1 MNSNKIDPLTLIS
14 GVPVFLKELGISILQ
29 PKIKDIA
36 ILGERKFFK
45 SMSYFF
51 LEPKKMNLEKD
62 VSAFDLFLLLF
73 SQDVSIQREIADF
86 LILTIEGLEE
96 VKFFDSILIIIVSGH
111 ECIIDEPKFSLIKES
126 LSQIFKINE
135 SADNSSNPANEAARK
150 IAEKLKRRREL
161 LSTKGSE
168 GEQVLANLLSI
179 LATGS
184 NSISM
189 EQCLNLTIYQVY
201 NLIERFNLYTQ
212 YNIQIQSMM
221 QGAENVELVDWT
233 KQI

>member
-1 MNSNKIDPLTLIS
+1 MNSNKIDSLTLIS
-14 GVPVFLKELGISILQ
+14 GAPVFIRELGFSIMQ

-36 ILGERKFFK
+36 ILGEKQFFK
-45 SMSYFF
+45 SLSYFF
-51 LEPKKMNLEKD
+51 IDPKKMEMQKQ
-62 VSAFDLFLLLF
+62 VSAFDFFLLLF
-73 SQDVSIQREIADF
+73 SQDVSIQQEIADLF
-86 LILTIEGLEE
+86 ILIIENLDEI
-96 VKFFDSILIIIVSGH
+96 KFFDGIMIIRVAGH

-135 SADNSSNPANEAARK
+135 DSEGDLNPVNEAARK
-150 IAEKLKRRREL
+150 IAEKIKKRKSL
-161 LSTKGSE
+161 LGGNKSSNE
-168 GEQVLANLLSI
+168 PVFSNLVSILSI
-179 LATGS
+179 GS
-184 NSISM
+184 NSISL
-189 EQCLNLTIYQVY
+189 EDCLNLTMYQIY